1 MRNDEYNL
9 CKSLSVYLRLQYPK
23 VLFHYDLSGLNHSP
37 AQAGMT
43 KMIQGGRGW
52 PDLFLAEPRGIYKG
66 LFLELKAEGTN
77 IFKRDGETFAT
88 PHIAE
93 QSTMIDALSRRGY
106 ASSFAIGFDEA
117 KQLIDAYLNYGEMQK
132 QYTHYEHTSIRR

>member
-1 MRNDEYNL
+1 MRNDEEYRL
-9 CKSLSVYLRLQYPK
+9 CFHVSRYLGLQYPK
-23 VLFHYDLSGLNHSP
+23 IVYHFDYAGLNLTK
-37 AQAGMT
+37 AQAG
-43 KMIQGGRGW
+43 KMKAIQGGRGF
-52 PDLFLAEPRGIYKG
+52 PDLFIAEPRGIYKG

-93 QSTMIDALSRRGY
+93 QSAMIDALSRRGY
-106 ASSFAIGFDEA
+106 ASSFAVGFDEA

-132 QYTHYEHTSIRR
+132 QYTHEHTSVRR